1 MSTAQTASTA
11 ASAVMKTY
19 GRADLAF
26 VRGEGS
32 WLITEDG
39 TRYLDCAS
47 GIAVNTLGHSHPALV
62 AALKAALVMEL
73 LMNLVMKQLMAAYR
87 LMTFTLRSCTFLV

>member
-1 MSTAQTASTA
+1 MTSATTASSA
-11 ASAVMKTY
+11 DSAVMKTY

-32 WLITEDG
+32 WLVTEDG

-62 AALKAALVMEL
+62 AALKAQADQLWHTS
-73 LMNLVMKQLMAAYR
+73 NLYR
-87 LMTFTLRSCTFLV
+87 IPVSYTHLTLPTI